1 MPQPSERPCKIKAG
15 RAGSSRRAPIKMLQ
29 GPVLAVI
36 CALAVAVAPCAG
48 RDQQSHSP
56 SQNATT
62 RLWQRAGLGRE
73 DATDGHHGH
82 PDVYAKYLAPLRSH
96 SPHLLELGLGC
107 SAAAEAVR
115 WPGLCGAVGGWRRAS
130 LPAALAAKPAGSSS
144 WLALITTPAPQAAA
158 PCPDRR
164 KHARAP
170 WELLCFAEQA
180 SRLAVPPGIRAS
192 REHPLRLDGRCRPP
206 WNSTSFK
213 PVPLPPSC
221 GAELTVRRAGRAA
234 SAHVP
239 ADAVTAWLQPCL
251 PARAPRLY
259 ASTLRGRRLRMGAS
273 GEARM

>member
-1 MPQPSERPCKIKAG
+1 MSKASPRLVVEPTALKIRVTEGYSMPQPSERPCNVKAG

-130 LPAALAAKPAGSSS
+130 LPAALAAKPAGQ
-144 WLALITTPAPQAAA
+144 ALG
-158 PCPDRR
+158 
-164 KHARAP
+164 
-170 WELLCFAEQA
+170 W
-180 SRLAVPPGIRAS
+180 RLSPRQHPK
-192 REHPLRLDGRCRPP
+192 PLRLALTAA
-206 WNSTSFK
+206 STRERLGSFSVSLSK
-213 PVPLPPSC
+213 PAAWLC
-221 GAELTVRRAGRAA
+221 HLAFARRASIRCASMVAA
-234 SAHVP
+234 VHLGTVQALNLS
-239 ADAVTAWLQPCL
+239 LCL
-251 PARAPRLY
+251 RPVGLN
-259 ASTLRGRRLRMGAS
+259 
-273 GEARM
+273 